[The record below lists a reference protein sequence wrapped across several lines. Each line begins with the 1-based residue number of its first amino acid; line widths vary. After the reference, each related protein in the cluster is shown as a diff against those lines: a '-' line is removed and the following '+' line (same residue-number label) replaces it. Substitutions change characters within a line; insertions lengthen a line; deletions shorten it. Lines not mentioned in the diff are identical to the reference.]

1 MTWNCII
8 IITRYTLSA
17 SGMDRGSQQLYRA
30 VWSGGIVG
38 VEYIVSGD
46 RHPKKFYVLQI
57 TLCVI
62 NINTLHNANAHT
74 GTVLTRGS
82 LN

>member
-1 MTWNCII
+1 MTWNCI

-17 SGMDRGSQQLYRA
+17 SGMDRQLYFAA
-30 VWSGGIVG
+30 VMWKWGWS
-38 VEYIVSGD
+38 IVSGD

-74 GTVLTRGS
+74 GTVLTRGL